1 MNPFK
6 YSELLENNSKIEY
19 LNLNK
24 GSIELKELL
33 KNGGP
38 CWVNVKAGR
47 SYYLVIINTRYRLTC
62 QIRRFDGGYNDVPS
76 YIGFV
81 TITNKFVLS
90 SEFIKKFELIRNQ
103 QRLYCNSVKYVKKYN
118 LAKFLG

>member
-1 MNPFK
+1 MNTFK
-6 YSELLENNSKIEY
+6 YSELLESNSKTEF

-24 GSIELKELL
+24 GSVELKELL

-38 CWVNVKAGR
+38 GWFNVKAGR

-62 QIRRFDGGYNDVPS
+62 QIRKFNGGYSNVPT

-103 QRLYCNSVKYVKKYN
+103 QRLYCNSVKYIKKYN